1 MLCRE
6 NIAFT
11 DSYDNSD
18 FILICPLAFSVYIS
32 QIFYTG
38 KGMHKNERKEK
49 QIQQNNKFAKQL

>member
-18 FILICPLAFSVYIS
+18 FILICPFSVYIS

-38 KGMHKNERKEK
+38 KGMHKNEKKEK

>member
-18 FILICPLAFSVYIS
+18 IILICPLAFSVYIS

-38 KGMHKNERKEK
+38 KGMHKTEKKEK